1 MESAII
7 TAISRRN
14 AHELHTDLPWNQIAY
29 TLSATLPCRESSL
42 MSSYA
47 TINPATGERI
57 AEFPVISDSEAAEI
71 VRRAGAAYPAWKHQ
85 ELGVRTGILRKM
97 ASLHRERAEE
107 LAAILTLEMG
117 KTKTQALGEV
127 ALVAD
132 IYDYYANNA
141 EAFMADQPLTISGTG
156 SAYVRT
162 EPVGV
167 LIGIMPWN
175 YPYYQV
181 ARFAAP
187 NIALGNTIILK
198 HARNCPQSA
207 LIIEKLF
214 AEAGLPSDVYINA
227 FASAEQISTMIGD
240 PHIQGVSLTGSERAG
255 SAVGEVTGRHM
266 KKYVLELGG
275 SDPFIVLGDADLD
288 FAAQSAA
295 VGRLGNCGQ
304 ACTASKR
311 FIVLDEVYD
320 EFVSKMT
327 EAIAG
332 YAPND
337 PTLAETKLGP
347 MSSREA
353 REDLDE
359 LVQDAIAK
367 GATVLAG
374 GRKVDDN
381 GFYYEPT
388 LLSNVTPDMRAYQ
401 EELFGPAGVVYRVAN
416 EEAAIEL
423 ANSSPF
429 GLSSSIFT
437 SDIDRAQKLATR
449 LEAGM
454 VWINST
460 SRSAPDLPFGGVK
473 ASGVGRELASFGFNE
488 FANKKLVRI
497 P

>member
-1 MESAII
+1 
-7 TAISRRN
+7 
-14 AHELHTDLPWNQIAY
+14 
-29 TLSATLPCRESSL
+29 
-42 MSSYA
+42 
-47 TINPATGERI
+47 
-57 AEFPVISDSEAAEI
+57 
-71 VRRAGAAYPAWKHQ
+71 
-85 ELGVRTGILRKM
+85 
-97 ASLHRERAEE
+97 
-107 LAAILTLEMG
+107 
-117 KTKTQALGEV
+117 
-127 ALVAD
+127 
-132 IYDYYANNA
+132 
-141 EAFMADQPLTISGTG
+141 
-156 SAYVRT
+156 
-162 EPVGV
+162 
-167 LIGIMPWN
+167 
-175 YPYYQV
+175 
-181 ARFAAP
+181 
-187 NIALGNTIILK
+187 
-198 HARNCPQSA
+198 
-207 LIIEKLF
+207 
-214 AEAGLPSDVYINA
+214 
-227 FASAEQISTMIGD
+227 
-240 PHIQGVSLTGSERAG
+240 
-255 SAVGEVTGRHM
+255 M

-416 EEAAIEL
+416 EDAAIEL